1 MFLFITVSHKSFYL
15 IGHLYINTQAYLLAL
30 LWLYICFRAVL
41 KLVTTKSLLKLFS
54 SAWIQPKEEFV
65 MLHCFKKKKKKG
77 KIVQMTT
84 RFVNESGATTV
95 RNWFERFRAGNFDSK
110 REKRSTITDID
121 FIKAMLTENIA

>member
-54 SAWIQPKEEFV
+54 SAWIQPKEAFV
-65 MLHCFKKKKKKG
+65 QARYASL
-77 KIVQMTT
+77 
-84 RFVNESGATTV
+84 
-95 RNWFERFRAGNFDSK
+95 
-110 REKRSTITDID
+110 
-121 FIKAMLTENIA
+121 L